1 MTGLEKIND
10 KYRMFASFGDSEGSF
25 QFSLQDNIIAQG
37 FETLAGSRMMEG
49 YRPPFDAT
57 LVKKLREAGGALVG
71 KTNMDEFGCGSF
83 GTNSAFGI
91 PLNPYDIKRSCG
103 GAAGGSACAAAVLKD
118 HVSVAVSTGGS
129 VVCPASFCGV
139 YGLAA
144 TYGRVS
150 RNGVIDVASSMDSVG
165 VMSAKSAGL
174 GKALGIM
181 QGKDPLDPVSYAQH
195 GPIGEPTRMKSVAVP
210 RELTEGLSPDVER
223 IFKDSLETLRS
234 QGISVDIVD
243 MPLLK
248 YAFPAYYVL
257 AASEASTSLAKL
269 CGMRYGHQDG
279 DIDMKFDDYF
289 TEMRTKYL
297 GDEAKRRI
305 VLGTFL
311 RFAGNVDRYH
321 NKALRVRMSVVN
333 AYKEVLKDHDAVV
346 SPTMPFVAPRIE
358 DTERMSLM
366 DSYKASRLTL
376 GASLTGMPHLTVPCG
391 YSEGMPVGLMFTAD
405 HWNEHLLLGMASQ
418 WEESFEFKAPEVDY

>member
-1 MTGLEKIND
+1 
-10 KYRMFASFGDSEGSF
+10 MFG
-25 QFSLQDNIIAQG
+25 
-37 FETLAGSRMMEG
+37 
-49 YRPPFDAT
+49 
-57 LVKKLREAGGALVG
+57 
-71 KTNMDEFGCGSF
+71 F
-83 GTNSAFGI
+83 GTDSAFGV
-91 PLNPYDIKRSCG
+91 PLNPYDTERSCG

-150 RNGVIDVASSMDSVG
+150 RNGVIDVASSMDAIG
-165 VMSAKSAGL
+165 VMSAKASGL
-174 GKALGIM
+174 GKALSIM

-195 GPIGEPTRMKSVAVP
+195 EPIKAPAEIKSVAVP
-210 RELTEGLSPDVER
+210 QQLTEGLSPEVEKV
-223 IFKDSLETLRS
+223 FEESLESLRA
-234 QGISVDIVD
+234 QGITVDRID
-243 MPLLK
+243 MPILK

-257 AASEASTSLAKL
+257 AASEASTSLAKI

-289 TEMRTKYL
+289 TDMRTKYF

-305 VLGTFL
+305 ILGTYL

-321 NKALRVRMSVVN
+321 NKALRIRRSIVK
-333 AYKEVLKDHDAVV
+333 AFKEVLKDHDAIVC
-346 SPTMPFVAPRIE
+346 PTMPTVAPRIE
-358 DTERMSLM
+358 DAEKMSLM
-366 DSYKASRLTL
+366 DSYEASRFTL

-391 YSEGMPVGLMFTAD
+391 YSQGMPVGMMFTAD
-405 HWNEHLLLGMASQ
+405 HWNEHLLLGMAEK
-418 WEESFEFKAPEVDY
+418 WEESFEYKAPEVDL